1 MKFRNGYWLLQAG
14 VEEYPAAQVYDYRFR
29 DAVLTL
35 YYTVRRTEYRN
46 ETVNAP
52 LLTMEMCA
60 VGPNVLSIRAYH
72 HKGGRGNKPVF
83 ERTAVQQEAT
93 VEEQENALVFRAG
106 RMSARIQKKP
116 FHIWYYEGI
125 RLLTESEGKSLAY
138 LTMPDGTHRMKE
150 ELSLAVGE
158 LIYGLGERFTPFV
171 KNGQSVDLVHE
182 DGGTASEQAYKNI
195 PFYMSSQGY
204 GVWMDTPAPV
214 SLEIASEK
222 VERVQFS
229 VAGEEI

>member
-29 DAVLTL
+29 DGVLTL

-60 VGPNVLSIRAYH
+60 VGPNVLSIRACH

-195 PFYMSSQGY
+195 PLQPPFGLTGLKSS
-204 GVWMDTPAPV
+204 
-214 SLEIASEK
+214 
-222 VERVQFS
+222 R
-229 VAGEEI
+229 